1 MKKKIKCNVCGT
13 RFMPERLQK
22 YTAGNEASGLL
33 KLTTAF
39 TAVAIFLYVPSGIKT
54 INVLYD
60 AFDCP
65 QCGVQIRVGQ
75 RFPSYIKNRP
85 CIWRGKDGVCEDG
98 LDDEE
103 LSGIETGMENENN

>member
-22 YTAGNEASGLL
+22 YTAENEASGLL
-33 KLTTAF
+33 KLTTA
-39 TAVAIFLYVPSGIKT
+39 
-54 INVLYD
+54 NVLYD

-85 CIWRGKDGVCEDG
+85 CIWRGEDGMCKDG
-98 LDDEE
+98 LADEE
-103 LSGIETGMENENN
+103 LSGIETGIETGMENENN